1 MIPSNVKNII
11 FDLGG
16 LLIKIDYNK
25 SVEAFRKLGMQNFD
39 VIYSKMQQS
48 TLFDLLETG
57 KISEADFIHELKQH
71 LPSEITEQQILDAW
85 NSMLLHWSVENLNLV
100 KELKKKYNLFLFS
113 NTNSIHQAAFFKLL
127 EQEIGEKDLS
137 DYFVKTYYSHE
148 FGMRKPNEA
157 SFKQIIDNHQ
167 LNSDETLFL
176 DDSEQHIV
184 GARKAGIQAI
194 HIETNGDLAYL
205 FS

>member
-1 MIPSNVKNII
+1 
-11 FDLGG
+11 
-16 LLIKIDYNK
+16 
-25 SVEAFRKLGMQNFD
+25 
-39 VIYSKMQQS
+39 
-48 TLFDLLETG
+48 
-57 KISEADFIHELKQH
+57 
-71 LPSEITEQQILDAW
+71 
-85 NSMLLHWSVENLNLV
+85 MLLHWSVENLNLV

-148 FGMRKPNEA
+148 FGMRKPHES
-157 SFKQIIDNHQ
+157 SFKQILDNHQ
-167 LNSDETLFL
+167 LNANETLFL

-184 GARKAGIQAI
+184 GSRTAGIHAI
-194 HIETNGDLAYL
+194 HVETNSDLAYL

>member
-1 MIPSNVKNII
+1 MIPANIKNII

-100 KELKKKYNLFLFS
+100 KELKKEYQLFLFS
-113 NTNSIHQAAFFKLL
+113 NTNSIHHTAFLKLL
-127 EQEIGEKDLS
+127 KQEIGEKDLS
-137 DYFVKTYYSHE
+137 NFFVKTY
-148 FGMRKPNEA
+148 
-157 SFKQIIDNHQ
+157 
-167 LNSDETLFL
+167 
-176 DDSEQHIV
+176 
-184 GARKAGIQAI
+184 
-194 HIETNGDLAYL
+194 
-205 FS
+205 